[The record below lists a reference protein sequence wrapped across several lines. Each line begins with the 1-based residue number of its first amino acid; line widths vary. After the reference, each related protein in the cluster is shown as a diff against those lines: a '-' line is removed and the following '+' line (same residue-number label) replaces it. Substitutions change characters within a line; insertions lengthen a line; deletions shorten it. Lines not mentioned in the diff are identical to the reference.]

1 MTRVSPHPPIQIR
14 VGQPTTAGSDDE
26 LTFPPYDGPAFFSF
40 GFRPFFLGAALFAGV
55 AVPAWILIFAGV
67 IGSNFLYAPREWH
80 IHEMLFGFLPAVM
93 TGFLLTAIPNWTGRT
108 PLRGLPL
115 VSLWVLWLAGRLVV
129 ATPGPLPLIAA
140 VIDASFLIVL
150 AAIIWR
156 EIAASGSWARSPIVV
171 LITLY
176 AMSNILF
183 HVWGL
188 RGMATDVPERV
199 ALSVIFLLLTIVGGR
214 VTPAFTGEFAAEQHI
229 SARPA
234 PFSRFDGLSMLL
246 VLMAALAW
254 IVQPDGWT
262 AGTLFVAAG
271 IANLIRVARWRGW
284 LAWHEPLVFILH
296 VGYGWVALSVLA
308 LGGAVLGILPAANAV
323 HVLTSGAVG
332 AMTLAVM
339 TRASLGHTGRARHAG
354 PMTVVIYGL
363 VNLGAVLRVVA
374 PASDAPTALTNLLLG
389 MAAVGWSGAYL
400 LFALIYGPILLR
412 PSLDE

>member
-1 MTRVSPHPPIQIR
+1 
-14 VGQPTTAGSDDE
+14 
-26 LTFPPYDGPAFFSF
+26 
-40 GFRPFFLGAALFAGV
+40 
-55 AVPAWILIFAGV
+55 
-67 IGSNFLYAPREWH
+67 
-80 IHEMLFGFLPAVM
+80 
-93 TGFLLTAIPNWTGRT
+93 
-108 PLRGLPL
+108 
-115 VSLWVLWLAGRLVV
+115 LWLAGRLLV
-129 ATPGPLPLIAA
+129 ATSGPAPLIAA
-140 VIDASFLIVL
+140 VIDASFLVVL

-156 EIAASGSWARSPIVV
+156 AIAASGSWARSPIVV
-171 LITLY
+171 LISLY
-176 AMSNILF
+176 AVSNILF

-188 RGMATDVPERV
+188 RGMATDMPERM
-199 ALSVIFLLLTIVGGR
+199 ALSVILLLLTIIGGR
-214 VTPAFTGEFAAEQHI
+214 VTPAFTGEFIAEQHI
-229 SARPA
+229 STRPA

-254 IVQPDGWT
+254 IVQPDGRA

-296 VGYGWVALSVLA
+296 VGYGWVALSLLA
-308 LGGAVLGILPAANAV
+308 LGGAVLGVLPAANAV
-323 HVLTSGAVG
+323 HVLTTGAVG

-374 PASDAPTALTNLLLG
+374 PASDVPTALTNLLLG

-412 PSLDE
+412 SSLNE